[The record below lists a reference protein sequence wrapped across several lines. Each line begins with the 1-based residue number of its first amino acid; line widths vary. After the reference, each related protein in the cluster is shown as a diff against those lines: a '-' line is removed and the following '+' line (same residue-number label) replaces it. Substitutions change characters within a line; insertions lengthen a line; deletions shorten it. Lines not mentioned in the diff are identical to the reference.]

1 MEAMMK
7 LEPKFKKIIATAVF
21 AGFAALPMAS
31 NAALVNSLLQ
41 LGENTFQD
49 TDAERVLRLNGQGT
63 YDVVT
68 TGDFQVGDIVESI
81 LRFETVNGVAPGDA
95 GLPSPYKLLAYS
107 QLAVGSIFD
116 AGGGACDFATE
127 ACTIAFVASGNL
139 GTDVTAAL
147 YEENVTP
154 TTTLFTTQTPD
165 QAIAFVTGSSPGLI
179 AEIGFGSSGNDY
191 WLASFSATGGAG
203 IIDAIAT
210 LNASSPQ
217 VPTFIFGQTVL
228 SNAGSIPFDPA
239 GITGFFGNQHDVV
252 GNGSGF
258 AKSTNM
264 NAGWLIETNTT
275 IRFNVIPEPGSLAL
289 LGVVLAGMGVVG
301 SRSKKK

>member
-1 MEAMMK
+1 MK

-31 NAALVNSLLQ
+31 NAALVNGLLQ

-49 TDAERVLRLNGQGT
+49 TDAERVLRSDGQGG
-63 YDVVT
+63 YNVIT

-107 QLAVGSIFD
+107 QLEVASIFD

-127 ACTIAFVASGNL
+127 ACTIAFSASGNL
-139 GTDVTAAL
+139 GANVTAAL

-154 TTTLFTTQTPD
+154 TATLFTTQTPD

-179 AEIGFGSSGNDY
+179 AEVGFGTVADY

-203 IIDAIAT
+203 IIDAIAA
-210 LNASSPQ
+210 LDASSPQ
-217 VPTFIFGQTVL
+217 VPTFIFGQSVL

-239 GITGFFGNQHDVV
+239 GITGFFGNDHDVV